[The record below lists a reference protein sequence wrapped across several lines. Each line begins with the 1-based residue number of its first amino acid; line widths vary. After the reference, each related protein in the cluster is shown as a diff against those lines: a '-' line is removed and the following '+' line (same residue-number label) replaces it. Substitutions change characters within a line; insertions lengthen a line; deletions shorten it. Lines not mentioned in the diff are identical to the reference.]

1 MARVEEETMEHGPGA
16 EIGSEGS
23 NAAATISA
31 IERLSQIEVIPNADG
46 SEPLVIVAPLGKALY
61 SAKQFFDEVRPVPE
75 RRKGTVTLL
84 DLSSFVDYVLRWSDP
99 GRTVIFAVRDERAP
113 RLISIIDYHSK
124 GHNGDP
130 QWCQHRAVYPFPLS
144 EEWTRWKGKS
154 GQVMSQQDFAQFIEA
169 GILEVLSPE
178 SAGEGAKD
186 FAARCGV
193 EFASPQRLVE
203 LSRSLSVRVKD
214 TVHQAVTLSS
224 GETQLNYTST
234 HEDGAGAPI
243 KVPGAFLLGLPVFRA
258 GESFQ
263 VCARLRYRVKEGGIS
278 WWFDLHRADR
288 AFEVAVEDAAKS
300 AQQSTGLALFFGTP
314 ES

>member
-1 MARVEEETMEHGPGA
+1 MARAEETQEHGPGA
-16 EIGSEGS
+16 KVGSEGS
-23 NAAATISA
+23 DAAATISA
-31 IERLSQIEVIPNADG
+31 IERLSQIEVLPAANGRD
-46 SEPLVIVAPLGKALY
+46 PLVIVAPLGKRIY
-61 SAKQFFDEVRPVPE
+61 SAKPFLDEVRTVPE

-84 DLSSFVDYVLRWSDP
+84 DLPSFIGYVSRWSEP
-99 GRTVIFAVRDERAP
+99 SRSVIFAVRDERSP
-113 RLISIIDYHSK
+113 RLISVIDYHSA
-124 GHNGDP
+124 GHDSDAA
-130 QWCQHRAVYPFPLS
+130 WCQHRAVYPFPVS

-154 GQVMSQQDFAQFIEA
+154 GQGMTQQEFAQFIET

-178 SAGEGAKD
+178 SAGEGARD
-186 FAARCGV
+186 FAMRCGV

-214 TVHQAVTLSS
+214 SVHQAVKLSS

-258 GESFQ
+258 GETFQ
-263 VCARLRYRVKEGGIS
+263 VCARLRYRVKEGAVT

-288 AFEVAVEDAAKS
+288 AFEVAVEDAAAVAS
-300 AQQSTGLALFFGTP
+300 ESTGLALFFGTP